1 MSPIGWHFTSNYAFL
16 HFSSPTPN
24 QNDPDLPYIE
34 AFNIANPSYLDFTH
48 DGVIPVMESF
58 INALPYQKGG
68 AANAEADRCDNSGA
82 SGLNKIVPTISSLG
96 LVSLVISLLSRRF
109 NQEI

>member
-1 MSPIGWHFTSNYAFL
+1 M

-34 AFNIANPSYLDFTH
+34 AFDIAKPSYLDFTH

-58 INALPYQKGG
+58 ISALPYQKGG
-68 AANAEADRCDNSGA
+68 AANAEAEQCRSGA
-82 SGLNKIVPTISSLG
+82 IGLDKVAPAVSSLG
-96 LVSLVISLLSRRF
+96 LLSLVISFLSR
-109 NQEI
+109 

>member
-1 MSPIGWHFTSNYAFL
+1 MPL

-68 AANAEADRCDNSGA
+68 ATNAEADRCDKSG
-82 SGLNKIVPTISSLG
+82 STSLNKVAPAVSSLG
-96 LVSLVISLLSRRF
+96 LISLVISFLSR
-109 NQEI
+109 

>member
-1 MSPIGWHFTSNYAFL
+1 MPL
-16 HFSSPTPN
+16 RFSSPTPN

-34 AFNIANPSYLDFTH
+34 AFDISDPSYLDFTH

-68 AANAEADRCDNSGA
+68 AANAEADRCDKSGA
-82 SGLNKIVPTISSLG
+82 AGLNKIVPTISSLG
-96 LVSLVISLLSRRF
+96 LISLVILLLSRCF
-109 NQEI
+109 SYDI

>member
-1 MSPIGWHFTSNYAFL
+1 MSL

-24 QNDPDLPYIE
+24 QDDLDLPHIE
-34 AFNIANPSYLDFTH
+34 EFDISNPSYLDFIH

-58 INALPYQKGG
+58 ISALPYQKGG

-82 SGLNKIVPTISSLG
+82 SSLNKIVPTISSLG
-96 LVSLVISLLSRRF
+96 LVSLVISLLSRCF

>member
-1 MSPIGWHFTSNYAFL
+1 MHFR
-16 HFSSPTPN
+16 SPTPN
-24 QNDPDLPYIE
+24 ENDLDLPYIE
-34 AFNIANPSYLDFTH
+34 AFDISNPSYLDFTH

-68 AANAEADRCDNSGA
+68 AANAEADKCDNSGA

-96 LVSLVISLLSRRF
+96 LISLIISLLSRCF